1 MSYLLVVA
9 TTVAI
14 YAILTVGLNI
24 AVGYAGQPHL
34 AQGAFLGIGAYLTA
48 VLSTRYGLSF
58 WITLPISIVVTGL
71 AGLILGAISLRL
83 REDFLAI
90 TTIGLNFVVV
100 AIFQY
105 VPWFGGAT
113 GIYAIPL
120 PTIGG
125 AAFGNASFL
134 VCSLVMLAVAIAVSS
149 YLARSWLGLG
159 LASLRDDELASASSG
174 TPVASFKVAAFV
186 VSAAIAGMAGALYA
200 PFVSVVT
207 PDSFGFTESVV
218 MLAML
223 MLGGVG
229 TIRGAILGAVILGAL
244 PEAFRFVSDYRLLI
258 FGGILVLVLRFQPV
272 GIIGTDSEA
281 ARLWHRLVPRGVS
294 APAATTRGGDRD
306 PGGDGEQ
313 GAGAPVGG
321 DGTPGAVRNG
331 EGR

>member
-9 TTVAI
+9 TTVVI
-14 YAILTVGLNI
+14 YAVLAVGLNI

-34 AQGAFLGIGAYLTA
+34 AQGAFLGIGAYLVA
-48 VLSTRYGLSF
+48 VFSTRYKLSF
-58 WITLPISIVVTGL
+58 WQALPISIVVTGL

-100 AIFQY
+100 AVFQY

-120 PTIGG
+120 PSIGSFS
-125 AAFGNASFL
+125 FGNGSFL
-134 VCSLVMLAVAIAVSS
+134 LCSLAMLAVAVGASA
-149 YLARSWLGLG
+149 YLARTWLGLG

-186 VSAAIAGMAGALYA
+186 VSSAIAGMAGALYA
-200 PFVSVVT
+200 PFLSVVT
-207 PDSFGFTESVV
+207 PTSFGFSESVV
-218 MLAML
+218 MLAMV

-244 PEAFRFVSDYRLLI
+244 PEVFRFVSDYRLLI
-258 FGGILVLVLRFQPV
+258 FGGILVLVLRFQP
-272 GIIGTDSEA
+272 GGLIGTES
-281 ARLWHRLVPRGVS
+281 
-294 APAATTRGGDRD
+294 AATRAWSRLIAVTGRARRGDRIPD
-306 PGGDGEQ
+306 PAGSAGDG
-313 GAGAPVGG
+313 
-321 DGTPGAVRNG
+321 R
-331 EGR
+331 